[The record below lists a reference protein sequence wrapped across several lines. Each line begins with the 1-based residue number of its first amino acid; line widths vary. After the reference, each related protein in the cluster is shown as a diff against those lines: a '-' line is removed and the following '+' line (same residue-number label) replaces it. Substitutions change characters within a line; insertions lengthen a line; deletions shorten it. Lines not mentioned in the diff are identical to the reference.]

1 MTRDIPILETERL
14 ILRGPQESDFELLA
28 AFYASPRSV
37 TVGGPLTR
45 ELAWRALAQEA
56 GHWTLRGFG
65 RWTVTERTT
74 GAAVGIVGLWH
85 PEGFPERELGWDL
98 FDGAQGKGY
107 ATEAGQAARDHA
119 FETLGWDTLIS
130 LVKIGN
136 DASAAVA
143 QRLGAAP
150 DGSFTHARFGT
161 MTIYRHPK
169 EAA

>member
-1 MTRDIPILETERL
+1 VISVPVIETERL
-14 ILRGPQESDFELLA
+14 ILRSPQESDFEPLA
-28 AFYASPRSV
+28 AFYASARSA
-37 TVGGPLTR
+37 TVGGPLSR
-45 ELAWRALAQEA
+45 ELAWRALAQEV
-56 GHWTLRGFG
+56 GHWQLRGFG
-65 RWTVTERTT
+65 RWTVTERAT

-107 ATEAGQAARDHA
+107 ATEAGSAARDHA
-119 FETLGWDTLIS
+119 FKTLGWDTLIS

-143 QRLGAAP
+143 QRLGAVAE
-150 DGSFTHARFGT
+150 DTFTHGRFGT

-169 EAA
+169 VIS